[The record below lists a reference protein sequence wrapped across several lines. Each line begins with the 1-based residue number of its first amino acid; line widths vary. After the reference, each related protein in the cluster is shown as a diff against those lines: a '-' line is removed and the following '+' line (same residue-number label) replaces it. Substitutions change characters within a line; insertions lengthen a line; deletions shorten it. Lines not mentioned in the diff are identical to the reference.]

1 MRVAAR
7 SAPGWLWLLIVAAAC
22 NRAPPPGGKPPPDAG
37 VPAVRSSGLRLP
49 LPPGW
54 SVVTGGD
61 GALRVVSGPG
71 RTVVRAELRRGM
83 GMPTAESMRSGF
95 TEGLKRLRVHH
106 STVVE
111 TPGYVSLRLFVGE
124 PAADA
129 GSDQEVYLS
138 ATSLGEDTL
147 LCASMRGATTAEL
160 DLAEHACR
168 GAGEPPD
175 GG

>member
-1 MRVAAR
+1 M
-7 SAPGWLWLLIVAAAC
+7 
-22 NRAPPPGGKPPPDAG
+22 
-37 VPAVRSSGLRLP
+37 
-49 LPPGW
+49 
-54 SVVTGGD
+54 
-61 GALRVVSGPG
+61 
-71 RTVVRAELRRGM
+71 RAELRRGM

-95 TEGLKRLRVHH
+95 TEGLKRLRVHR

-111 TPGYVSLRLFVGE
+111 TPGYVALRLYVGE

-147 LCASMRGATTAEL
+147 LCASMRGATAAEL
-160 DLAEHACR
+160 ELAEHACR
-168 GAGEPPD
+168 SAGEPSD

>member
-1 MRVAAR
+1 
-7 SAPGWLWLLIVAAAC
+7 
-22 NRAPPPGGKPPPDAG
+22 
-37 VPAVRSSGLRLP
+37 
-49 LPPGW
+49 
-54 SVVTGGD
+54 
-61 GALRVVSGPG
+61 
-71 RTVVRAELRRGM
+71 
-83 GMPTAESMRSGF
+83 MRSGF

-160 DLAEHACR
+160 DLAERACR